1 MISEIKIGKNA
12 CLKQPEKTKGGFIQI
27 GDDLYYVIRNYDNM
41 QPFFMSIV
49 SNSDHWMYLSSNG
62 SLSAGRANPELA
74 IFPYYTDDKIHDYK
88 DITGSKTIILATV
101 SNETFLWE
109 PFSDRLKGIYQT
121 ERNIYKNICGNKIIF
136 EEKNL
141 DLNLSFS
148 YEWMNSDNY
157 GWIRKSTIS
166 NSGSNNVNIKVVDG
180 IQNILPY
187 GVQRNMQ
194 GMFSTLVDAYKKSEL
209 IEESGLAIFRLSSI
223 PVDKAEPSEALKATT
238 VWSIVEGNRKILLSN
253 KQLDEFRFGE
263 DIFNETETRGIK
275 GSYYINLDIELR
287 KNENKPWYIITDVSK
302 DNSDIIHL
310 LNIISSDI
318 NLVQKIEEE
327 VKSDTNALKELVNKA
342 DGFHYSS
349 DTCEIW
355 RHFSNTMFNI
365 MRGGIPKDEYKIQ
378 IADYKRHLSHFNIN
392 VSIQN
397 EEWLKALPDT
407 IDYQALI
414 AMAYQ
419 NGDPDLIRLSTE
431 FMPFI
436 FSRRHGD
443 PSRPW
448 NLFNIKLKNSD
459 GSPLLYYQGNWRD
472 IFQNWEALAYSYPD
486 FATGMIF
493 KFLNT
498 STIEGY
504 NPYKV
509 TSEGFEWEILDP
521 SDPWSNIGYWGD
533 HQIIYLE
540 KLLELMDKF
549 FPGKLQYLMDKEIFT
564 FANVPYRLKPYKDIL
579 KSPKETILFDE
590 EENKRIEDLVNQIG
604 EDGKFLRHENDILRS
619 NFSVKVL
626 IPLLTKLSNF
636 IPGAGIWMNTQRP
649 EWNDANNALVGNG
662 TSMVTVYYMRRYVNF
677 LIQIFS
683 KSNSDG
689 WKFPIEVYLFLSE
702 LCDALNDFSYLLK
715 TQISDKEKKQILD
728 KLGSAGNN
736 YRNKVYNKISGETE
750 LLKRE
755 KLLSFLNLILQ
766 FIDHSIADN
775 KREDGLYNAYNLIK
789 INDNEINVRYLYEM
803 LEGQVAVLSS
813 GYLNP
818 NESLELLN
826 KLRNSKLFRHDQN
839 SYILYPDRKLQ
850 SFLNRNNL
858 NKEDVENI
866 PLLKYLSNKESRGL
880 LIKDYKGNFHFNGEI
895 NNSNTLKMRL
905 EKDLKET
912 HEFSVDDIN
921 EVIELYDNMFDHRS
935 FTGRSGTFYKY
946 EGLGCIYWH
955 MVSKLLLAVGENIKI
970 AENNKTEKVIID
982 QLKSCFF
989 NIKEGIGSHK
999 NPDEYGAFPTDPY
1012 SHTPSMAGV
1021 QQPGMTG
1028 QVKED
1033 LLSRLIELG
1042 LTVNEGKISFS
1053 SEMLNI
1059 KDFIIDSSDNCP
1071 IISFSFCGTNI
1082 KYKEDFNN
1090 HIVIEMNDG
1099 SKMEFEDNQIDVETS
1114 EKIFLRKDDINVIN
1128 VSFNNISGC

>member
-1 MISEIKIGKNA
+1 MKSEIKIGKNA
-12 CLKQPEKTKGGFIQI
+12 FLKKPDKTGGGFIQI
-27 GDDLYYVIRNYDNM
+27 GDDLYYTIRNYDFM

-88 DITGSKTIILATV
+88 DITGSKTIILTTF

-109 PFSDRLKGIYQT
+109 PFSDRFKGLYHT
-121 ERNIYKNICGNKIIF
+121 ERNIYKNLCGNKIIF
-136 EEKNL
+136 EEKNN
-141 DLNLSFS
+141 DLNLTFS
-148 YEWMNSDNY
+148 YEWMNSESY

-166 NSGSNNVNIKVVDG
+166 NSGLNNVNIKVVDG

-187 GVQRNMQ
+187 GVQRTMQ
-194 GMFSTLVDAYKKSEL
+194 GMLSTLVDAYKKSEL
-209 IEESGLAIFRLSSI
+209 IEESGLALFRLSSI

-238 VWSIVEGNRKILLSN
+238 VWSIVDGNRKILLSN
-253 KQLDEFRFGE
+253 KQLDAFRNGE

-275 GSYYINLDIELR
+275 GSYYINHEIDLN
-287 KNENKPWYIITDVSK
+287 KNKDHSWYIIADVSK
-302 DNSDIIHL
+302 DSSDVINL
-310 LNIISSDI
+310 LNIISSDDNPDIKI
-318 NLVQKIEEE
+318 NED
-327 VKSDTNALKELVNKA
+327 VKDGTNALKELVNKA
-342 DGFHYSS
+342 DGSHNSS
-349 DTCEIW
+349 DTNEIW

-365 MRGGIPKDEYKIQ
+365 MRGGIPKDEYTIQ
-378 IADYKRHLSHFNIN
+378 IDDYKRHICHFNKE
-392 VSIQN
+392 VSAGNQ
-397 EEWLKALPDT
+397 EWLKSLPDT
-407 IDYQALI
+407 IDYQELI
-414 AMAYQ
+414 LMAYQ

-472 IFQNWEALAYSYPD
+472 IFQNWEALVYSYPG
-486 FATGMIF
+486 FAIGMIF

-509 TSEGFEWEILDP
+509 TSEGFEWEILDH

-549 FPGKLQYLMDKEIFT
+549 FPGKLQDMMHQEIFT
-564 FANVPYRLKPYKDIL
+564 FANVPYRLKPYNDIL
-579 KSPKETILFDE
+579 RTPKETILFDE
-590 EENKRIEDLVNQIG
+590 AENKRIEDLVNQIG
-604 EDGKFLRHENDILRS
+604 EDGKFLRSENGIFRS

-636 IPGAGIWMNTQRP
+636 IPGAGVWMNTQRP

-677 LIQIFS
+677 LIQLFS
-683 KSNSDG
+683 KSDSES
-689 WKFPIEVYLFLSE
+689 WRFPVEVYLFLYE
-702 LCDALNDFSYLLK
+702 IFDALNEFSYLLK
-715 TQISDKEKKQILD
+715 TKISDKEKKQILD

-736 YRNKVYNKISGETE
+736 YRDKVYNKLSGETE

-755 KLLSFLNLILQ
+755 ELLSFLSLVLQ
-766 FIDHSIADN
+766 FLDHSIADN
-775 KREDGLYNAYNLIK
+775 KREDGLFNAYNLVK
-789 INDNEINVRYLYEM
+789 INNNEIIVRYLYEM

-813 GYLNP
+813 GYLKP
-818 NESLELLN
+818 DEALELLN
-826 KLRNSKLFRHDQN
+826 KLRNSKLYRKDQN
-839 SYILYPDRKLQ
+839 SYILYPDRKLP

-858 NKEDVENI
+858 NKEDIESI
-866 PLLKYLSNKESRGL
+866 PLLKYLSEKEIKEL
-880 LIKDYKGNFHFNGEI
+880 LIRDVKGNFHFSGEI
-895 NNSNTLKMRL
+895 NNSNTLKQRL
-905 EKDLKET
+905 EKVLNGNT
-912 HEFSVDDIN
+912 EFSVNDIN
-921 EVIELYDNMFDHRS
+921 EVIELYDNMFDHQS

-955 MVSKLLLAVGENIKI
+955 MVSKLLLAVGENILI
-970 AENNKTEKVIID
+970 AERSNSDKTLID
-982 QLKSCFF
+982 ELKNYFF
-989 NIKEGIGSHK
+989 NVKEGIGSHK
-999 NPDEYGAFPTDPY
+999 KPDEYGAFPTDPY

-1033 LLSRLIELG
+1033 ILSRLIELG
-1042 LTVNEGKISFS
+1042 LTINEGKINFKSY
-1053 SEMLNI
+1053 MLNI
-1059 KDFIIDSSDNCP
+1059 KDFIVDPADNSEF
-1071 IISFSFCGTNI
+1071 ISFSFCGTKIN
-1082 KYKEDFNN
+1082 YRMATDNN
-1090 HIVIEMNDG
+1090 VVVEMKDG
-1099 SKMEFEDNQIDVETS
+1099 SQLKYASNQIDVEIS
-1114 EKIFLRKDDINVIN
+1114 EKIFLRKGDIDVIN